1 MRDFKKRELE
11 AEMAYKKALL
21 SDENNEIK
29 EIFERV
35 KDYMENKFEKE
46 DENRHDRYRF
56 FEDVNSMR
64 FHVDNSR
71 ARMEEIEDLEEDL
84 GLKEE
89 EYI

>member
-1 MRDFKKRELE
+1 
-11 AEMAYKKALL
+11 
-21 SDENNEIK
+21 
-29 EIFERV
+29 
-35 KDYMENKFEKE
+35 MENKFEKE